1 MCTSYFIEP
10 VQWMEQAMLG
20 VMDGQV
26 RQSPVFSE
34 YNCAVRKFSDRT
46 DSSEV
51 YYFISII
58 KRYSLV
64 CTSFSCCVPSV
75 GQNWALSAGVVISVP
90 VVVGLLL
97 LSSCIATEWMRSD
110 N

>member
-1 MCTSYFIEP
+1 
-10 VQWMEQAMLG
+10 MLG

-34 YNCAVRKFSDRT
+34 YNCIVRKFSDRT

-58 KRYSLV
+58 KLV
-64 CTSFSCCVPSV
+64 LPCVFFF
-75 GQNWALSAGVVISVP
+75 
-90 VVVGLLL
+90 
-97 LSSCIATEWMRSD
+97 
-110 N
+110 